1 MSRWFGGRGAIRSSA
16 IQEPRPSGVPAN
28 SAVPARA
35 PGRPQESPRQSGQR
49 SFVLQFVNGKRSSYF
64 SRGGRSIVESRK
76 RRKEERPRAKQKG
89 RNMLRPYKEDL
100 NGFEDYQLTLR
111 ANWNWRAS

>member
-1 MSRWFGGRGAIRSSA
+1 VEGRK
-16 IQEPRPSGVPAN
+16 
-28 SAVPARA
+28 
-35 PGRPQESPRQSGQR
+35 
-49 SFVLQFVNGKRSSYF
+49 LK
-64 SRGGRSIVESRK
+64 VESDERRNGQGQK
-76 RRKEERPRAKQKG
+76 RGTPKQKG